1 MNFVGKIFI
10 VLIFV
15 MSLVFMSLALA
26 VYAKHQNWRLMV
38 ESTKKDAQGIPIGSK
53 YKLERQEA
61 INKTLK
67 DQHDKEKAELIA
79 KLTDKENAM
88 VTLQDKYKNL
98 ARDHEELTE
107 QAKVLDKKDKVSVTT
122 L

>member
-38 ESTKKDAQGIPIGSK
+38 ESTKKDAQGIPIGLK

-61 INKTLK
+61 IKKKMK
-67 DQHDKEKAELIA
+67 DQ
-79 KLTDKENAM
+79 TDKENAM
-88 VTLQDKYKNL
+88 VTLQDKCKNL

-122 L
+122 LATQQKNLA